1 MGHPQARSLTVRS
14 QLKLNLLENAY
25 DYLNTSLEYVVRAR
39 RDNSQAAWKFA
50 LLNISFAIELMLKER
65 LRRADKLL
73 IYANLDQYRPI
84 TRETKTVSWPV
95 LVARITYVLGE
106 DFARIDAGRV
116 SLAQRLRNQMLHYD
130 VVLRFPAVYH
140 DFANL
145 LNFVTRFYNEEIR
158 ASDQETLH
166 DHVDRE
172 LWSEEE
178 DLSQAFLHE
187 IVYFNG
193 IFMAT
198 WLKTEIEE
206 KQYRTHLLIE
216 GTQYARIRYGSPE
229 EYLAVVGGDD
239 YATGLCHDCWVT
251 KGQFHAQGCDVETCP
266 RCKGQLLSCG
276 CGYGPV
282 PDTDS
287 QR

>member
-1 MGHPQARSLTVRS
+1 MTARGK
-14 QLKLNLLENAY
+14 LKLNLLENAY
-25 DYLNTSLEYVVRAR
+25 DNLNASLEYVVRAR
-39 RDNSQAAWKFA
+39 RDKSQVAWKFA

-65 LRRADKLL
+65 LRRADELL
-73 IYANLDQYRPI
+73 IYADLDRYRPI
-84 TRETKTVSWPV
+84 TRETKTVSWTV
-95 LVARITYVLGE
+95 LVERIKYVLGE

-116 SLAQRLRNQMLHYD
+116 NLAQRLRNQMLHYD
-130 VVLRFPAVYH
+130 VVLDFPAVYH

-158 ASDQETLH
+158 TSDQEALH
-166 DHVDRE
+166 DHVDRD

-193 IFMAT
+193 IFMPT

-206 KQYRTHLLIE
+206 EQYRTHLLIE
-216 GTQYARIRYGSPE
+216 GTLYARLPYGSPE
-229 EYLAVVGGDD
+229 EYLAVVAGDD
-239 YATGLCHDCWVT
+239 YATRLCHDCWVA
-251 KGQFHAQGCDVETCP
+251 KGQIHAQGCDVETCP

-276 CGYGPV
+276 CEYVPV
-282 PDTDS
+282 PDTD
-287 QR
+287 